1 MIVLPLIGGFPKIV
15 PGTLTV
21 GHTLG
26 LGGFRTMGLI
36 AKANQPVMKASLAGL
51 VEGLKVV
58 FRPGK
63 LSRKEPE
70 GAGYVKVPDNG
81 Q

>member
-1 MIVLPLIGGFPKIV
+1 MVVLPVIGGFPQIV

-36 AKANQPVMKASLAGL
+36 AKANQPVM
-51 VEGLKVV
+51 EQMV
-58 FRPGK
+58 FF
-63 LSRKEPE
+63 
-70 GAGYVKVPDNG
+70 GY
-81 Q
+81 